1 LWFSVLGL
9 EWRRIIFG
17 VCFFHAI
24 ILERKKF
31 GPLGWNI
38 KVGVTMGGSDFVHF
52 YKVDRMVAKK
62 TIVAIVSRHY
72 QQPYLPLSN
81 KFLKTCGSTF
91 FL

>member
-1 LWFSVLGL
+1 
-9 EWRRIIFG
+9 
-17 VCFFHAI
+17 
-24 ILERKKF
+24 
-31 GPLGWNI
+31 
-38 KVGVTMGGSDFVHF
+38 MGGSDFVHF